1 MSGDEE
7 GFISLTTTSRYAG
20 PMQRMLLYRT
30 RLNRPDTLACYDE
43 AASTLKYRRWAK
55 VILQVDGVRYRVHT
69 QGSDASGRHYL
80 GVEPL

>member
-1 MSGDEE
+1 MSIGEKN
-7 GFISLTTTSRYAG
+7 FISLTVDSRYAG
-20 PMQRMLLYRT
+20 RMQRKLLYRA
-30 RLNRPDTLACYDE
+30 RLDRPDVLARYDE

-69 QGSDASGRHYL
+69 QGSDAFGRHYL